1 MLEQRPRQPD
11 CRMIDMSVPEPDH
24 GVVGHRHRHGGLLR
38 AFLHDDVA
46 ASLAPLK
53 KTVLLQEGA

>member
-1 MLEQRPRQPD
+1 MLEQRPRQPRLPD
-11 CRMIDMSVPEPDH
+11 DRHECPEPDL

-46 ASLAPLK
+46 ASLANLK